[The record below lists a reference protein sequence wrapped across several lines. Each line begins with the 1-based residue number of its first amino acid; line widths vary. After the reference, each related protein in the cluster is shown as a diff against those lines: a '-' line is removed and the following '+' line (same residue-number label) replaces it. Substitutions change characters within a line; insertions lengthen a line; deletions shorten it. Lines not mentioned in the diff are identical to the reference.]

1 MGRSFFGGDEMDNDA
16 KRKDAVQDEIQLTD
30 KDLHC
35 IARLLQSEYVGDG
48 VQCLYC
54 KYAFQCREKFFT
66 THKPPY
72 QEVFKK
78 LKRKTGVDIFL
89 VNPETMQ
96 KDILDGSW
104 IEKCSELLQK
114 FTSISFEEQQDILL
128 NPDIL
133 RYKDSYNV
141 EM

>member
-1 MGRSFFGGDEMDNDA
+1 MDKDTGTDDA
-16 KRKDAVQDEIQLTD
+16 GQEAEQLTD

-54 KYAFQCREKFFT
+54 KYAFQCRETFFT
-66 THKPPY
+66 THEVPY
-72 QEVFKK
+72 QEVLKK
-78 LKRKTGVDIFL
+78 LKSKTGVDISL
-89 VNPETMQ
+89 VNPRTIQ

-104 IEKCSELLQK
+104 IEKCSELLKK
-114 FTSISFEEQQDILL
+114 FTSSSFEEQQDILL

>member
-1 MGRSFFGGDEMDNDA
+1 MGKDTGTDDA
-16 KRKDAVQDEIQLTD
+16 GQEAVQLTE

-35 IARLLQSEYVGDG
+35 IARLLQSKCVGDS

-54 KYAFQCREKFFT
+54 KYAFQCREKFFAA
-66 THKPPY
+66 HEVPY
-72 QEVFKK
+72 REVLKK
-78 LKRKTGVDIFL
+78 LKNKTGVDVFL
-89 VNPETMQ
+89 ANPRTMQ

-104 IEKCSELLQK
+104 IEKCPELLQK

-133 RYKDSYNV
+133 RYKDSYNA

>member
-1 MGRSFFGGDEMDNDA
+1 M
-16 KRKDAVQDEIQLTD
+16 QLTD
-30 KDLHC
+30 KDFHC
-35 IARLLQSEYVGDG
+35 IARLLQSKCIGDS

-54 KYAFQCREKFFT
+54 KYAFRCREKFFT
-66 THKPPY
+66 AHEVPY
-72 QEVFKK
+72 REVLKK
-78 LKRKTGVDIFL
+78 LKNKTGVDVFL
-89 VNPETMQ
+89 ANPRTMQ

-104 IEKCSELLQK
+104 IVKCPELLQK